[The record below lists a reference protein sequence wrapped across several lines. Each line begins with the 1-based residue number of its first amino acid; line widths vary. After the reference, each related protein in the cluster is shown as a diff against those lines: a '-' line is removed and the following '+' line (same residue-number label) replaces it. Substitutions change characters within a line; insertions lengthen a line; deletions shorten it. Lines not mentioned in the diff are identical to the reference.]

1 MKALIIYPTGA
12 SEPAHSNEV
21 KDAFIAGGGIDV
33 DLYNITLFNQDV
45 IDYAKTNNYDAI
57 IYSYSGED
65 GYFSLANSNPD
76 IMIFM
81 PSDSYNG
88 DLQQLVLTDYTPT
101 TDDYE
106 FCSTYGDSQSNSNG
120 YICGQLFYIA
130 EQRNCSLQEARIC
143 ANATKSE
150 EGIINV
156 NSAINYNDGI
166 KLQVKN
172 LSKIKNN
179 TLNYDLIL
187 GRIIDATNYEIK
199 IYNLADELLD
209 TVSSNNLTINYV
221 FNDYGRYK
229 IKYRGYNANI
239 TSDWSEVIEIKD
251 VVSLQ
256 IFIYGL

>member
-12 SEPAHSNEV
+12 TEPSHSNAV
-21 KDAFIAGGGIDV
+21 KNAFIAGGGINA
-33 DLYNITLFNQDV
+33 DLYNIASFNQTV

-81 PSDSYNG
+81 PSDSYHG
-88 DLQQLVLTDYTPT
+88 DLQQLVLTEFTPT

-130 EQRNCSLQEARIC
+130 AQRNCSLSEARIC

-150 EGIINV
+150 DGIIDV
-156 NSAINYNDGI
+156 NAAIAYTGTI
-166 KLQVKN
+166 ALTVG
-172 LSKIKNN
+172 
-179 TLNYDLIL
+179 TLTAVRGTGFSTTLTL
-187 GRIIDATNYEIK
+187 ERIIDATNYTIEVKDVEDIETTSLSNSYTLPDYD
-199 IYNLADELLD
+199 IY
-209 TVSSNNLTINYV
+209 Y
-221 FNDYGRYK
+221 FRYK
-229 IKYRGYNANI
+229 GYNADLE
-239 TSDWSEVIEIKD
+239 SEWSEWQVIPYPAIKH
-251 VVSLQ
+251 L
-256 IFIYGL
+256 IYRT